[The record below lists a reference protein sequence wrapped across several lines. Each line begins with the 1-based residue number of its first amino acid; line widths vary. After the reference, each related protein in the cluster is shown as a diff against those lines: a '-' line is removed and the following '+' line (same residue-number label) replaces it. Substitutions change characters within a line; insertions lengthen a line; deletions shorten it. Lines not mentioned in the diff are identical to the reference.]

1 MKILK
6 KEAIESFG
14 GVKKLAD
21 ALGIQHS
28 AVSQWGEFVPALR
41 AYQIRELIHQ
51 INQTALSE
59 RVA

>member
-6 KEAIESFG
+6 AEAVDTFG

-28 AVSQWGEFVPALR
+28 AVCQWGEFVPALR
-41 AYQIRELIHQ
+41 AYQIRELMNQ
-51 INQTALSE
+51 TNQTAQSE